1 MFNKK
6 YIIGFLLIICVM
18 ATFCGCTSYSEYAEQ
33 LKEQNPPEN
42 YKELYTD
49 TESHDTIYDYVG
61 ADAGVHYVVYKGIV
75 GRAGYGGITPR
86 YNADGTLMVT
96 R

>member
-18 ATFCGCTSYSEYAEQ
+18 ATFCGCTSYREQ

-42 YKELYTD
+42 YKRCARKPTVL
-49 TESHDTIYDYVG
+49 IMG
-61 ADAGVHYVVYKGIV
+61 
-75 GRAGYGGITPR
+75 
-86 YNADGTLMVT
+86 
-96 R
+96 